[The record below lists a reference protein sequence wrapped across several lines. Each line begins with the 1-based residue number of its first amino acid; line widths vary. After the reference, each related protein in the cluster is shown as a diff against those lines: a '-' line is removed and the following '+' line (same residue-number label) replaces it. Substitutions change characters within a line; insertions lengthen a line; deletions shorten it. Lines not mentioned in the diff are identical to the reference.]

1 VVSVVVLPFTRPAE
15 SAPRPALR
23 PIASAV
29 VRRPTPRQA
38 RQSVPSLADDTE
50 RRTAVREG
58 LDQSGLRAT
67 RGPGA
72 MSSGPAHRQGR
83 RLQFAGA
90 QFRTPISSPRQ
101 PMDHPTIR
109 GSACPVVDHVRCQVP
124 KTHPAT
130 CQRKVRDRSGKHL
143 GTARTSHAHRTEPL
157 VSQKQTVGSYPHGV
171 GSAKG
176 CAQMLIATTA
186 AIDRMRIVW
195 LYRIA
200 KACRRDIDFLLV
212 KRLVH

>member
-1 VVSVVVLPFTRPAE
+1 VVSVGILPFTRPAE
-15 SAPRPALR
+15 SAQRPALR

-38 RQSVPSLADDTE
+38 RQSVPSLGDDTE

-72 MSSGPAHRQGR
+72 MLSGPGRRQGR

-101 PMDHPTIR
+101 PMDHLTIR
-109 GSACPVVDHVRCQVP
+109 GSACLVVEDFRCQVP
-124 KTHPAT
+124 MTHPAT

-143 GTARTSHAHRTEPL
+143 GIARTPHAHRTELL
-157 VSQKQTVGSYPHGV
+157 VSHK
-171 GSAKG
+171 
-176 CAQMLIATTA
+176 
-186 AIDRMRIVW
+186 
-195 LYRIA
+195 
-200 KACRRDIDFLLV
+200 
-212 KRLVH
+212 